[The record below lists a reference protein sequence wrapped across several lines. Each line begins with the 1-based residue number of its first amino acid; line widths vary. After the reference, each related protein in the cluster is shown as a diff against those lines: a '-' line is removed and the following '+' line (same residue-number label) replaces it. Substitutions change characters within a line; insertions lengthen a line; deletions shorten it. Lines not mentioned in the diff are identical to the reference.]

1 MRIPDSDSPMQL
13 SAYSTYRS
21 AVGLPR
27 AATKRTGGKLLL
39 MDGKLHAAG
48 AKLESCA
55 RIEAPWRMQ
64 VDISAL
70 AKARSSQLERVD
82 RFGVQRTDNAL
93 KHCIR
98 VCSIERATVITLPLT
113 SLSSRQLWAWLAYYH
128 ALPQHQE
135 GR

>member
-1 MRIPDSDSPMQL
+1 
-13 SAYSTYRS
+13 
-21 AVGLPR
+21 
-27 AATKRTGGKLLL
+27 
-39 MDGKLHAAG
+39 MDGKVHAYG